1 MIAHLTGVLRQK
13 TLDSC
18 IVDVSG
24 VGYEVNVPISTLT
37 QLPVE
42 GEKLSL
48 FIQTEVREDSISLY
62 GFSTAREKTAF
73 RLLTSVQGVGPKLG
87 LSILSIAAD
96 DLVRAITAGDLTK
109 LTSIP
114 GIGKKT
120 AERLV
125 LELKDKITKTF
136 TVSANPSEPPVEGED
151 DLVSAMLNLGY
162 KEPAAKAAAKRVS
175 KEHAGAPFA
184 QKIREALKL
193 VR

>member
-13 TLDSC
+13 NLDSC
-18 IVDVSG
+18 VVDVAG
-24 VGYEVNVPISTLT
+24 VGYEVAVPLSTLT
-37 QLPVE
+37 QLPLE
-42 GEKLSL
+42 AEKISL

-62 GFSTAREKTAF
+62 GFATAREKIVF
-73 RLLTSVQGVGPKLG
+73 RLLTSVQGVGPKLA

-96 DLVRAITAGDLTK
+96 DLARAITAGDLTK

-136 TVSANPSEPPVEGED
+136 TVSGNPLEVPSDGEE
-151 DLVSAMLNLGY
+151 DLVSAMLTW
-162 KEPAAKAAAKRVS
+162 ATKRQRPKQWPS
-175 KEHAGAPFA
+175 A
-184 QKIREALKL
+184 
-193 VR
+193 

>member
-1 MIAHLTGVLRQK
+1 MIAHLTGVVRQK
-13 TLDSC
+13 NLDGC
-18 IVDVSG
+18 IVDVNG
-24 VGYEVNVPISTLT
+24 VGYEVAVPLSTLT
-37 QLPVE
+37 QLPNE
-42 GEKLSL
+42 GEKVSL
-48 FIQTEVREDSISLY
+48 FIKTEVREDSISLY
-62 GFSTAREKTAF
+62 GFATAREKTAF
-73 RLLTSVQGVGPKLG
+73 QLLTSVQGVGPKLG
-87 LSILSIAAD
+87 LSILSIAAE
-96 DLVRAITAGDLTK
+96 DLARAISAGDLTK

-136 TVSANPSEPPVEGED
+136 TVSGSPTEAPGEGED
-151 DLVSAMLNLGY
+151 DLSSALINLGY

>member
-1 MIAHLTGVLRQK
+1 LIAHLTGVLRQK
-13 TLDSC
+13 NLDGC
-18 IVDVSG
+18 IVDVAG
-24 VGYEVNVPISTLT
+24 VGYEVAVPLSTLT
-37 QLPVE
+37 QLPLE
-42 GEKLSL
+42 SEKISL

-62 GFSTAREKTAF
+62 GFATAREKIVF

-96 DLVRAITAGDLTK
+96 DLARAITAGDLTK

-136 TVSANPSEPPVEGED
+136 TVSSNPSEVPNEGED
-151 DLVSAMLNLGY
+151 DLISAMLNLGY
-162 KEPAAKAAAKRVS
+162 KEAAAKAAAKRVA
-175 KEHAGAPFA
+175 KEQAGAPFA